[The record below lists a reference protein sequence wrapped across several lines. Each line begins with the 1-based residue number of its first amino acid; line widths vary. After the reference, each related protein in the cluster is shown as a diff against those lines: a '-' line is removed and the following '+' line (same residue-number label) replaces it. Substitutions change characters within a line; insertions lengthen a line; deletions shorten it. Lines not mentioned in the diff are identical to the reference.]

1 MPVSGQNSL
10 PKNREK
16 TRERMILKKKRN
28 PGGALPLRLG
38 TPTAN
43 EGMNKKCKGVP
54 LIRPQ
59 DG

>member
-43 EGMNKKCKGVP
+43 EGMNKKC
-54 LIRPQ
+54 
-59 DG
+59 